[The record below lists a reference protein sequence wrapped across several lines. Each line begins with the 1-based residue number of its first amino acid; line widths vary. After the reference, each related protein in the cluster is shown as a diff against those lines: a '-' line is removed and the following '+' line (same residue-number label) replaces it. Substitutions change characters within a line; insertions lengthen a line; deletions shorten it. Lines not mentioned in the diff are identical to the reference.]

1 MKKLPKRAKGLGIKT
16 TGLRKKVPAAPVLK
30 DRRRYPRVRAN
41 WPVVILESDRAR
53 EGELREI
60 SLGGAFIRSGKPLNP
75 KERSKLFIIVP
86 NRKTLEVYFE
96 VVWLRVDCSGGDI
109 LPCGM
114 GIRFTRVPRTDRQY
128 LTEVISKHYQKKVAR
143 KSGKK
148 KA

>member
-1 MKKLPKRAKGLGIKT
+1 MTELMKRAKRLGIKT
-16 TGLRKKVPAAPVLK
+16 TGLRKKVPTEPVLK

-41 WPVVILESDRAR
+41 WPVVILESSGAR
-53 EGELREI
+53 EAELRDI
-60 SLGGAFIRSGKPLNP
+60 GLGGAFIRSDKPLNP
-75 KERSKLFIIVP
+75 KERFKLYIIVP
-86 NRKTLEVYFE
+86 NRKTFTVYFE

-143 KSGKK
+143 KSG
-148 KA
+148 

>member
-1 MKKLPKRAKGLGIKT
+1 MTMPN
-16 TGLRKKVPAAPVLK
+16 RKE
-30 DRRRYPRVRAN
+30 RRRYPRVRVN
-41 WPVVILESDRAR
+41 WPVVIQERGGAR
-53 EGELREI
+53 EAELRDI
-60 SLGGAFIRSGKPLNP
+60 SLGGAFIRSDKPLNP

-86 NRKTLEVYFE
+86 NRKTFTVYFE

-143 KSGKK
+143 KSG
-148 KA
+148 